1 MCIRDR
7 RQEQLAAERA
17 REQAQ
22 ERQQAQEREKVAE
35 KFRSIAGKR
44 EAGAHGYGDHNSDWK
59 ATPEALR
66 KAVEASDS
74 KVLLV
79 ASGSLSHKIWPNR
92 DYAAN
97 NGTFTI
103 SSEFNRQ
110 VDLHVL
116 DMWQRGDH
124 ATFLK
129 MLPDYAQFCCGTT
142 PEVKW
147 FTWAWT
153 ST

>member
-1 MCIRDR
+1 VPLHFMS
-7 RQEQLAAERA
+7 RA
-17 REQAQ
+17 HQM
-22 ERQQAQEREKVAE
+22 KVV
-35 KFRSIAGKR
+35 SIAAWCTVHSHDESRMVGR
-44 EAGAHGYGDHNSDWK
+44 GDPQGGRGVGQQGAAGR
-59 ATPEALR
+59 LR
-66 KAVEASDS
+66 
-74 KVLLV
+74 LPV
-79 ASGSLSHKIWPNR
+79 AQDLAEP

-129 MLPDYAQFCCGTT
+129 MLPEYAQFCCGEGSMHDTAMLYGALAGTAT
-142 PEVKW
+142 PRN
-147 FTWAWT
+147 AR
-153 ST
+153 S